1 MAYSNQSPFE
11 FSIKGTFDTSIK
23 ELLNGV
29 HRGMVLAE
37 RTSQQLKTFSKFMAQ
52 LLIAKP
58 HLFQPTALQGPV
70 RVESYYQNVPSGF
83 TDRRTRS
90 T

>member
-1 MAYSNQSPFE
+1 MITKALLTPA
-11 FSIKGTFDTSIK
+11 IK

-52 LLIAKP
+52 LLIAEP

-70 RVESYYQNVPSGF
+70 GVESYYQNVPSGF
-83 TDRRTRS
+83 IARRTRS

>member
-1 MAYSNQSPFE
+1 MITKALLTPA
-11 FSIKGTFDTSIK
+11 IK

-37 RTSQQLKTFSKFMAQ
+37 RTSQQLKTFSIFMAQ
-52 LLIAKP
+52 LLIAEP